1 LITGDGGRVANVVVA
16 RARAAWSNASMTHPM
31 QEQPILQDRLPVHPW
46 ADPATL
52 RLPGIQPVEGRDWLR
67 VDEAYA
73 GQMALRDRLIAAQPG
88 VVHAVLESARPAADE
103 LYAVVL
109 DWLRGEPGFA
119 VGDRTVTRPDGVT
132 VPLDPAQ
139 PLLTLGRLVQQDLC
153 LMEARG
159 AEHDLTGAILCF
171 PASWTLAQKLGRPM
185 TGIHQPVEI
194 YNAELAARVHRL
206 LAAIRPG
213 QPLWRMNFFTYD
225 SFHLHHPR
233 VEGDW
238 RRQPTGQAY
247 VRCERQTLLRLP
259 ETRAVLF
266 AIHTIVVD
274 ARQIAPADYDALR
287 AAMH

>member
-1 LITGDGGRVANVVVA
+1 MVN
-16 RARAAWSNASMTHPM
+16 PM
-31 QEQPILQDRLPVHPW
+31 QDQPILQDRLPLFPW
-46 ADPATL
+46 ADPVTR
-52 RLPGIQPVEGRDWLR
+52 RLPGIQPVQGRDWLR

-73 GQMALRDRLIAAQPG
+73 PQMALRDRLIAVQPG
-88 VVHAVLESARPAADE
+88 EVHALQDAARPAAEE
-103 LYAVVL
+103 LFAVVL
-109 DWLRGEPGFA
+109 DWLREEPGFLVSA
-119 VGDRTVTRPDGVT
+119 DAVTRPDGVT
-132 VPLDPAQ
+132 VALDAGA

-153 LMEARG
+153 LMQANGGEY
-159 AEHDLTGAILCF
+159 DLTGAILCF

-194 YNAELAARVHRL
+194 YDAALAARVHRL
-206 LAAIRPG
+206 LASVRPD

-247 VRCERQTLLRLP
+247 VRCERQTLVRLP
-259 ETRAVLF
+259 QTQAVLF

-274 ARQIAPADYDALR
+274 ARQIAPADYAALR

>member
-1 LITGDGGRVANVVVA
+1 MVN
-16 RARAAWSNASMTHPM
+16 PM
-31 QEQPILQDRLPVHPW
+31 QDAPILQDRLPLHPW
-46 ADPATL
+46 ADPATR

-73 GQMALRDRLIAAQPG
+73 GQMALRDRLIAGQPD
-88 VVHAVLESARPAADE
+88 VVHALLPEARPAADE
-103 LYAVVL
+103 LYTTVL
-109 DWLRGEPGFA
+109 DWLRKEPGFTVA
-119 VGDRTVTRPDGVT
+119 DTAVTRPDGVT
-132 VPLDPAQ
+132 VPLDPGQ

-159 AEHDLTGAILCF
+159 EEFDLTGAILCF
-171 PASWTLAQKLGRPM
+171 PASWTLAQKIGRPM

-194 YNAELAARVHRL
+194 YDATLAARVHRL
-206 LAAIRPG
+206 LTAIRPE

-225 SFHLHHPR
+225 DFMLHHPR

-238 RRQPTGQAY
+238 RRQPTGRSY

-259 ETRAVLF
+259 QTRAVLF

-274 ARQIAPADYDALR
+274 AAQISAEDYAALR